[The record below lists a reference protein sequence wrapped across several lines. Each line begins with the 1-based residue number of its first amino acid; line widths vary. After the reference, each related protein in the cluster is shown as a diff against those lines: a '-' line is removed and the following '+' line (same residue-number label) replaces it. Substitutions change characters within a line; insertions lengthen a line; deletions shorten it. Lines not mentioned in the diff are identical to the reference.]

1 MWHENKNLPN
11 WVVRT
16 SDIGAEVEMSL
27 TLGLTLTKEQNLDYL
42 YFLQIMKTILC
53 LWVLKVLI
61 CSM

>member
-11 WVVRT
+11 WVART
-16 SDIGAEVEMSL
+16 SDTGAEVEMSL
-27 TLGLTLTKEQNLDYL
+27 TLGLTLTKEQNFDYL
-42 YFLQIMKTILC
+42 YYLQIMKIILC